1 MRLNQ
6 DNNVSEKKV
15 AQYLIENNYHYGYA
29 PYKSAYMI
37 QAASQEHVEMVSLIS
52 DFAIE
57 NADMVDIWYFNLDKN
72 IVQRAQNSS
81 PYIVILTDTEES
93 KMLENN
99 NSILYAK
106 ANNKLA
112 EIDNYNVYTFS
123 QLPFSYAQ

>member
-1 MRLNQ
+1 
-6 DNNVSEKKV
+6 
-15 AQYLIENNYHYGYA
+15 
-29 PYKSAYMI
+29 
-37 QAASQEHVEMVSLIS
+37 
-52 DFAIE
+52 
-57 NADMVDIWYFNLDKN
+57 MVDIWYFNLDKN